1 MANYSVA
8 NSTVGG
14 FGGVKVATATTYITL
29 CAVAASTQSLGTG
42 GALLSRGK
50 VYDILVGT
58 AGTPADNYMEYR
70 LQRATLNTASAAW
83 AGALSS
89 VSSAITM
96 DQADGTVSGFLGA
109 NSSNEANVTAASVPS
124 LWYVGV
130 NQRASY
136 RWVAAPGSEFV
147 YPATSSNGL
156 VLQAQSGGYTSF
168 TTGNILVSE

>member
-14 FGGVKVATATTYITL
+14 FGGVKVATTTTYITL
-29 CAVAASTQSLGTG
+29 CAVAASSQALGTNG
-42 GALLSRGK
+42 GLLSRGK

-70 LQRATLNTASAAW
+70 LQRATMSTSGTGW
-83 AGALSS
+83 AGSLSS
-89 VSSAITM
+89 VSSAIVG
-96 DQADGTVSGFLGA
+96 DQADGTVSGFLGV
-109 NSSNEANVTAASVPS
+109 NSSNEANVTLASAPAM
-124 LWYVGV
+124 WYVGV

-156 VLQAQSGGYTSF
+156 VLQTQSGGYTSF